1 MVTCAGLSLLS
12 SSSRMAWNQQ
22 RPHITLSPPLDH
34 VMLNHQM
41 YDQLRR
47 YHMKDSSRRYT
58 WSLSLHTTFPHFHSS
73 SLFLLSPLAPPP
85 PPAFTPSFLSI
96 PFSTY
101 EGKLNHFILSHL
113 PLSHKHTYSV
123 QCTCLLPFFLSLPTC
138 TFETRESRLCW
149 NLIFLSDLHD
159 HANTPLLVDRELEIH
174 KYLHLVVHNT
184 SP

>member
-1 MVTCAGLSLLS
+1 MELATSTTHHPLS
-12 SSSRMAWNQQ
+12 S
-22 RPHITLSPPLDH
+22 
-34 VMLNHQM
+34 
-41 YDQLRR
+41 LRSC
-47 YHMKDSSRRYT
+47 DVE
-58 WSLSLHTTFPHFHSS
+58 P
-73 SLFLLSPLAPPP
+73 LFLLLVPFISSCPPP
-85 PPAFTPSFLSI
+85 PPLQLSLPPFLSI